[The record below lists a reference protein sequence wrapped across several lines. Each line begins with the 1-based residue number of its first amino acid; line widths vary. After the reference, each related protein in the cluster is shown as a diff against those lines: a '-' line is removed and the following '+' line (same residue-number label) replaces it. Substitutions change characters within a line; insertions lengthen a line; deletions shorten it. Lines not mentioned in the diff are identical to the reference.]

1 MASCP
6 LQVAVRIRPHQPH
19 DGKNGR
25 ASVQAAD
32 AATIE
37 TTDGTDTK
45 TFVYDRVFGPEASQ
59 QEVYSHC
66 ALNLVDSVIE
76 GTNACIFAFGSTGA
90 GKTHSMLGPEGGRRQ
105 ATQDG
110 ILPRAAAELFRR
122 IARVEA
128 EAKAAIGA
136 KGFSAYEV
144 RVSFLEVYCENAF
157 DLLSGPVSASR
168 DPSSSCQLRETT
180 DGRVY
185 ADGAK
190 EERIKS
196 CEQLLD
202 VVAAGARARATAAT
216 GVHAH
221 SSRSHALLVVSV
233 EHRWREVGETD
244 PSKFKSQVARLTLV
258 DLAGAESMERAHG
271 GSVDAAGVGTN
282 MGLLVLGR
290 VIRALAEGSE
300 RVPYR
305 DSTLTR
311 LMQSSLGGKAKTQML
326 ACVSPAAHEGDV
338 TLSTLK
344 YAASARRVLLKP
356 EAAAIA
362 TEFESDPMLADVED
376 DDAAL
381 NRRCIWIETAD
392 FGDVFARCLG
402 DPKDPLILYVHGSG
416 PHNSSNFWNKLV
428 MDVAVQA
435 SAGAGDVP
443 KSYFQVAIDC
453 PGYGRSPGDRQSIRS
468 YPGALISN
476 LVRALGRK
484 TVACLVGSSQG
495 ACGTLN
501 CALECPKLM
510 HTIAVCHPVGHA
522 PTRYVAINQ
531 PTLLIFDTEDAGHP
545 VSVGRQM
552 RRHLPNPRYF
562 EFTRSAD
569 GDWEVHHMAE
579 EMLGM
584 MHESYAS
591 WRSKRQ
597 GGRRDKELP
606 DLTRVAGGFNGWNDR
621 HVDEIDPWGGYDEID
636 AAETAAAGE
645 NCWRARL
652 DPSSN
657 TIVYENAVTGRV
669 ARVRPPGAQVLVE
682 KLGPSAGKADSA
694 GATSE
699 QSTSPAP
706 ESAGLVPREGRQL
719 IPLFEGMDEDDDED
733 DEERQER
740 EAKEAA
746 ALLNQEASQSHCDLC
761 RKALIRPVRL
771 ARCRCALCACC
782 VEVTVLYMR
791 DCPVCFSP
799 VDVKGGKA
807 VSDASSELLSQCQD
821 AEASAVEQLHTLEQ
835 LVEARQASPRLI
847 LQYGNKSAGSGG
859 KRSYTT
865 FFKVVSAEGVADKGS
880 VAKVDFN
887 INPGYSKPTASL
899 KESND
904 KTLGF
909 TFEYAMARAYPC
921 HMTIHFKSEL
931 GLPKLVIEHYVQDE
945 PKTTRRILLQLP
957 QVRLPPSGA
966 PRITEKETVFDADPP
981 QNAWLCYQAGRSVLT
996 TEPREFMA
1004 TLLGAPAPDAAPARS
1019 ISRKSSK
1026 ASTGSRKSKG

>member
-621 HVDEIDPWGGYDEID
+621 HVDEIDPWGGYD
-636 AAETAAAGE
+636 
-645 NCWRARL
+645 
-652 DPSSN
+652 
-657 TIVYENAVTGRV
+657 
-669 ARVRPPGAQVLVE
+669 
-682 KLGPSAGKADSA
+682 
-694 GATSE
+694 
-699 QSTSPAP
+699 
-706 ESAGLVPREGRQL
+706 
-719 IPLFEGMDEDDDED
+719 
-733 DEERQER
+733 
-740 EAKEAA
+740 
-746 ALLNQEASQSHCDLC
+746 
-761 RKALIRPVRL
+761 
-771 ARCRCALCACC
+771 
-782 VEVTVLYMR
+782 
-791 DCPVCFSP
+791 
-799 VDVKGGKA
+799 
-807 VSDASSELLSQCQD
+807 ASSELLSQCRD